1 MTMWIKKND
10 LSPFLR
16 QLERG
21 EREEETFMTCFQ
33 RQSTVRLEKEG
44 ASRESPPGWIELEW
58 GSMLPCYPAVSLS

>member
-44 ASRESPPGWIELEW
+44 ASRESPPGWIEQE
-58 GSMLPCYPAVSLS
+58 